1 MPSILLYEV
10 EPIFPRGPGE
20 IDPGVKGPHAHG
32 EPLPLPYPTSVAG
45 TLITALYS
53 LKCLPMISKAQHVR
67 EWFKDFEDIYEW
79 IRGPYVAVVSGNN
92 VVSLLI
98 ASSNGWIKLSKDL
111 YKILADLLDLWSEK
125 KYYDEDYFEKK
136 EELMR
141 NIIPLSEA
149 LEERA
154 NIALGYDEKVVRE
167 HYLTTLRLIDYN
179 KLVDES
185 LRYRARVAIGVDV
198 NVKNVDLGSCIKDTV
213 VVRVSGR
220 GRGGVLKLWKANI
233 LEEEVKKLDS
243 SWDTPVGTNTLLLYV
258 ASPLILS
265 LNQSLDSS
273 TGNEGGSSFIYPK
286 AKLIYEFLIKELEI
300 TCGEKECVKDLSIDG
315 VVSVCGLGYSLRFN
329 ERKPLHNVLL
339 PGSLV
344 FAKVENCKASPKDI
358 YTKGLGYLKHLGFGT
373 ILPVIRS

>member
-1 MPSILLYEV
+1 MPSILLHEV
-10 EPIFPRGPGE
+10 EPVFPRGPGE
-20 IDPGVKGPHAHG
+20 IDPGIKGPHAHG

-53 LKCLPMISKAQHVR
+53 IKRLPIISKAQHVK

-79 IRGPYVAVVSGNN
+79 IRGPYVAIVSNN
-92 VVSLLI
+92 NIASLLI

-111 YKILADLLDLWSEK
+111 YKILGELLNLWSK
-125 KYYDEDYFEKK
+125 KKFYDEDYFEKK

-141 NIIPLSEA
+141 NVIPLSEV
-149 LEERA
+149 LEERVS
-154 NIALGYDEKVVRE
+154 IALGYDEKVVRE
-167 HYLTTLRLIDYN
+167 HYLTTLRLIDYS

-185 LRYRARVAIGVDV
+185 LRYRAKVAIGVDV
-198 NVKNVDLGSCIKDTV
+198 NVKNVDLGLYIKDTV

-220 GRGGVLKLWKANI
+220 GRGGVLKLWRVNI
-233 LEEEVKKLDS
+233 LEEEVKKLNS
-243 SWDTPVGTNTLLLYV
+243 SWDTPVGNNTLLLYV

-265 LNQSLDSS
+265 LNPSLDSS
-273 TGNEGGSSFIYPK
+273 LGNEGGSSFIYPK
-286 AKLIYEFLIKELEI
+286 AKSIYEFLMKELEI
-300 TCGEKECVKDLSIDG
+300 ACGEEGCVKDLSVDG

-344 FAKVENCKASPKDI
+344 FAKVENCKASLRDI
-358 YTKGLGYLKHLGFGT
+358 YIKGLGYLKHLGFGT
-373 ILPVIRS
+373 ILPVIKS